1 MATPDSS
8 GVQRRRVRSDG
19 KLIRPQNHRASRPVN
34 RPCRNPPTGVATCT
48 IRSPISI
55 GASRFQRRRRYRRIE
70 RDPLGSAQGLSNK
83 NPATPISKMSGRI
96 RKGLFKLS

>member
-34 RPCRNPPTGVATCT
+34 RPRRNPPTGVA
-48 IRSPISI
+48 
-55 GASRFQRRRRYRRIE
+55 SRPAQSAHRYQSARR
-70 RDPLGSAQGLSNK
+70 GFSAAAVTGESNVI
-83 NPATPISKMSGRI
+83 P
-96 RKGLFKLS
+96 